1 MSNQENISKET
12 KKTRRKKSQRKAQQI
27 KLAVIMIMV
36 SVLVLSA
43 STFAW
48 YQLNNTAKINEMQ
61 FTADTMG
68 NLLIAPEEN
77 GGAGSYGHEL
87 SLGLNENAKKL
98 LPATADKDAG
108 SGAGVKKIGY
118 EDFYY
123 PKYAPD
129 GQTVTE
135 LIPLEEENFDKY
147 VYKKVFYLKSGEKAG
162 TGNTFELKLDVGNI
176 TEDTKTGTYVVDS
189 DKTNN
194 KIEGLTAAN
203 ALRISFVIESTGD
216 NPVKVATKVYEP
228 NFNSATVN
236 DGKFANYT
244 GGDVFGSTA
253 YDDKLIKQLTTGA
266 FKDGEDTKLCDLEE
280 GVPVRVTMYVW
291 IEGQDADCK
300 SEIALDTIEGQIQFI
315 AE

>member
-12 KKTRRKKSQRKAQQI
+12 KKTRRKKSQRKSQQI

-48 YQLNNTAKINEMQ
+48 YQLNNTAKINDMK

-68 NLLIAPEEN
+68 NLLIAPETEQGDEGN
-77 GGAGSYGHEL
+77 YDHQL
-87 SLGLNENAKKL
+87 SLGLEANAEKL
-98 LPATADKDAG
+98 LPATADVDAG
-108 SGAGVKKIGY
+108 SGAGAKQIGY

-123 PKYAPD
+123 PKYAPN
-129 GQTVTE
+129 GQTVAE
-135 LIPLEEENFDKY
+135 LIPLGEENFNKY
-147 VYKKVFYLKSGEKAG
+147 VYKKVFYLKSGETAG
-162 TGNTFELKLDVGNI
+162 TGNTFTLKLDVGN
-176 TEDTKTGTYVVDS
+176 TANRTGTYVVDS
-189 DKTNN
+189 DAENN
-194 KIEGLTAAN
+194 SISGLTAAN
-203 ALRISFVIESTGD
+203 ALRISFVIESTGN
-216 NPVKVATKVYEP
+216 NPSIVATKVYEP
-228 NFNSATVN
+228 NSDSSAISE
-236 DGKFANYT
+236 GSFADYT
-244 GGDVFGSTA
+244 GSDVVGSTA
-253 YDDKLIKQLTTGA
+253 YNDKLIKQLTTGDFA
-266 FKDGEDTKLCDLEE
+266 ENQVTTLCTLTE